1 MGVLYT
7 VMPPS
12 QEVADWLHELGIAV
26 SVDTSSRGPNISE
39 IRETLDSLEGFSV
52 EYTDNGI
59 GSTWQAMITSI
70 GDPDS
75 GGWTLLNISS
85 RAEPG
90 EPQEIWFEK
99 GHPELIVEILSR
111 LSMRCGTFVVI
122 PDTGCPPLVISPGD
136 DPKKLCAQWE
146 HLNPNG

>member
-12 QEVADWLHELGIAV
+12 QEVADWLHESGIAV

>member
-12 QEVADWLHELGIAV
+12 HEVADWLHESGIPV
-26 SVDTSSRGPNISE
+26 SVDTSSRGPSIPE
-39 IRETLDSLEGFSV
+39 IREILNSLEGFSV

-59 GSTWQAMITSI
+59 GSPWQAMVTSI
-70 GDPDS
+70 VDPDS

-85 RAEPG
+85 RAEPE

-99 GHPELIVEILSR
+99 GHPELIVEIVSR
-111 LSMRCGTFVVI
+111 LAMRCGTLIVI
-122 PDTGCPPLVISPGD
+122 PDTGCPPLVIAPGD
-136 DPKKLCAQWE
+136 DPEKLCAQWE
-146 HLNPNG
+146 HINPNG